1 MLEKSKIKIKRAVGY
16 NYMREKKCYFSGV
29 FEHFI
34 LELSLFG
41 HIHCM
46 LLRVQYK
53 LITPLISSNFFFY
66 YRCVIDCVKM
76 NNGLERK
83 GFLIFNINLNTR

>member
-41 HIHCM
+41 NIHCM
-46 LLRVQYK
+46 LLRVQYPFDIFK
-53 LITPLISSNFFFY
+53 LFFY

-76 NNGLERK
+76 NNGLEK
-83 GFLIFNINLNTR
+83 KVF